1 MKVGIVYDEIFLK
14 HHPGSYHPERPE
26 RLVKTRERLA
36 QEDVSSLTEYLSPRK
51 ARKEEILWNHSESH
65 YERVAATAGKTAV
78 QLDPDTATSEDSF
91 EAALYAVGAQFVALD
106 EIFKENYKAVFCL
119 VRPPGHHAETD
130 QAMGFCLFNNVAVT
144 AAVLRRRG
152 ERVAILDWDVHH
164 GNGTQAMLQDDP
176 GVLYV
181 SLHQAPFYPLTGEI
195 EDIHHHAPGTTL
207 NIPLPAGTAGDV
219 YRRAWQDLVLPVVS
233 GFAPDWVLVSAGYDA
248 HVDDLLADFRLV
260 EADYGWIAHRLAEIH
275 DPGRT
280 ILALEGGY
288 DLMALE
294 NSFAATLR
302 GLAGSEPEGDP
313 LTSPR
318 GAEAVLEVVAGAAR
332 RYWTL

>member
-1 MKVGIVYDEIFLK
+1 MEVVVAG
-14 HHPGSYHPERPE
+14 HPASLRHDTGRHHPERPE
-26 RLVKTRERLA
+26 RIDATQRGVAASGALVVNVEA
-36 QEDVSSLTEYLSPRK
+36 P
-51 ARKEEILWNHSESH
+51 EILRDELALVHRESYIDAIEDFCRH
-65 YERVAATAGKTAV
+65 GGGL
-78 QLDPDTATSEDSF
+78 LDTDTVVVEASW
-91 EAALYAVGAQFVALD
+91 EAALRSAGAVRVLVEELQSRDGATGLAL
-106 EIFKENYKAVFCL
+106 C
-119 VRPPGHHAETD
+119 RPPGHHALPAR
-130 QAMGFCLFNNVAVT
+130 AMGFCLFNNVAVT

-260 EADYGWIAHRLAEIH
+260 EADYGWIAHRLAEIY

-288 DLMALE
+288 DLLALE

-313 LTSPR
+313 LTSPP
-318 GAEAVLEVVAGAAR
+318 GAEAVLEAVAEAAR

>member
-1 MKVGIVYDEIFLK
+1 MEVVVAGHPAFLR
-14 HHPGSYHPERPE
+14 HDTGRHHPERPE
-26 RLVKTRERLA
+26 RITAAQRGVAASGALVANVEA
-36 QEDVSSLTEYLSPRK
+36 P
-51 ARKEEILWNHSESH
+51 EILRDELALVHRES
-65 YERVAATAGKTAV
+65 YIDAIEDFCRRGGGL
-78 QLDPDTATSEDSF
+78 LDTDTVVVEASW
-91 EAALYAVGAQFVALD
+91 EAAVRSAGAVRVLVEELQSRGGATGLAL
-106 EIFKENYKAVFCL
+106 C
-119 VRPPGHHAETD
+119 RPPGHHALPAR
-130 QAMGFCLFNNVAVT
+130 AMGFCLFNNVAVT